1 MATINGITG
10 NQFTPGEGDYNDHRY
25 QYALS
30 SFQDNNRI
38 APGLI
43 VYPANKQEIV
53 LTLKYAKSQKI
64 AVSIRTGGHQYC
76 GASSTI
82 APNIQLDLSQ
92 TFKNPKEDFV
102 YFEKDGNAFVRT
114 SVSWPLGEFADFL
127 GSHKAFVPHGQY
139 VTDFSLMFLKHSL
152 MTLVL
157 IFKKKKKMVLI
168 YR

>member
-1 MATINGITG
+1 MATISGIKG
-10 NQFTPGEGDYNDHRY
+10 KQVTPEEDQYDDHRY

-30 SFQDNNRI
+30 SFEQDDRI

-43 VYPANKQEIV
+43 VYPTDKFEIALV
-53 LTLKYAKSQKI
+53 LKHAKSQGV
-64 AVSIRTGGHQYC
+64 AVAIRTGGHQYC

-92 TFKNPKEDFV
+92 TFIDPEKDRV
-102 YFEKDGNAFVRT
+102 YFERDGNAFVRT

-139 VTDFSLMFLKHSL
+139 VPEFFFLC
-152 MTLVL
+152 
-157 IFKKKKKMVLI
+157 FKALSHVSGFYSYQKAWC
-168 YR
+168 

>member
-1 MATINGITG
+1 MATISGITG
-10 NQFTPGEGDYNDHRY
+10 QQVTPEEDHYKDHRY

-30 SFQDNNRI
+30 SFEHDDRI

-43 VYPANKQEIV
+43 VYPANKYEIA
-53 LTLKYAKSQKI
+53 LALKHAKSQGV
-64 AVSIRTGGHQYC
+64 AVAIRTGGHQYC

-92 TFKNPKEDFV
+92 TFKKEEDLH

-114 SVSWPLGEFADFL
+114 SVSWPLGVFADFL

-139 VTDFSLMFLKHSL
+139 VPDSFFVFFKHC
-152 MTLVL
+152 L
-157 IFKKKKKMVLI
+157 IFLVSTRIGKHGAD
-168 YR
+168 